1 MPPSDFDLYPSQ
13 DYSDLLSQA
22 HYPPNNPHQFTF
34 GQPHQPHHSFSA
46 PFKPTNTN
54 VFAMNPFNRQG
65 GFLPYSPVASP
76 ASAAQS
82 FDVCP
87 PHLSSASESGASVHS
102 TSSSAQASPSM
113 NQQFAEPWSVLG
125 QGLGLGPGLEMPE
138 FASCGFEYDTMV
150 ATDKI
155 SGCVDPN
162 LINPFQSSAQ
172 FTTSPYPDFATPSL
186 PYQGFVEQPP
196 SPAPSNQSV
205 HSHSVS
211 DSRRFKTSGS
221 QSPYLHN
228 NAFQPY
234 PAYNPARRPSVA
246 SIQSRQSQGSRRS
259 GSYELDEEAREK
271 GLCPIEGCGRVFK
284 DLKAHM
290 LTHQNERPEKCPIT
304 SCEYHLKGFAR
315 KYDKNRHTLTHYKGT
330 MVCGFCPGSGSAAEK
345 SFNRADVFKRH
356 LTAVH
361 GVEQTPPNSRK
372 KSPSSSAKR
381 THPGNSS
388 AAGTCSTCSVTF
400 ANAQEFYE
408 HLDDCVLRV
417 VQQADPAEAIN
428 HKLLSSVVDD
438 KNVKETLDRHCLSR
452 DAPSTTSSF
461 DEDDDED
468 DFDVDDANDATYG
481 VRRSEKGNANAR
493 SGRIGLTLSKGGVTL
508 PTATSRKKRKH
519 YPTSWGC
526 PAERMRMKKRVLCVY
541 DGQRRLWKDDM
552 MLNQDLEVR
561 ITLPGTGPDGRKM
574 WVTDLDVQTLKRA
587 EALHAMPE
595 ADKGENRWDNVVGGD
610 LDLVDAA
617 TPTPATAA
625 LSLPMHSASSSSS
638 SATFEL

>member
-1 MPPSDFDLYPSQ
+1 MVSYLQDCHAAMPPSDFDLYPSQ
-13 DYSDLLSQA
+13 EYSDLLVQG
-22 HYPPNNPHQFTF
+22 HYPPASNQPFTF
-34 GQPHQPHHSFSA
+34 GLPHQPHQPFSA
-46 PFKPTNTN
+46 PFKPQNN
-54 VFAMNPFNRQG
+54 AFAMNPFKQ

-87 PHLSSASESGASVHS
+87 PQLSSASESGASVHS
-102 TSSSAQASPSM
+102 TSSSAQGSPSM
-113 NQQFAEPWSVLG
+113 NQQFVEPWSVLG
-125 QGLGLGPGLEMPE
+125 QGLGLAPGLEMPE
-138 FASCGFEYDTMV
+138 FASCGFEYDSMV
-150 ATDKI
+150 ATDKH
-155 SGCVDPN
+155 SGCVVLADPT

-172 FTTSPYPDFATPSL
+172 FNTSPYPDFATPSL

-196 SPAPSNQSV
+196 SPAPSNQSA
-205 HSHSVS
+205 HSHHIS
-211 DSRRFKTSGS
+211 DSRRFKSSGS

-234 PAYNPARRPSVA
+234 PAYNTARRPSVA

-259 GSYELDEEAREK
+259 GSFELDEEAREK

-372 KSPSSSAKR
+372 KSPSSAAKR
-381 THPGNSS
+381 THPSNSS
-388 AAGTCSTCSVTF
+388 TAGTCSTCSVTF

-428 HKLLSSVVDD
+428 QKLLSSVVDD
-438 KNVKETLDRHCLSR
+438 KDVKETLDRHCLSR
-452 DAPSTTSSF
+452 DGAPSTTSSYG
-461 DEDDDED
+461 EDDEED

-481 VRRSEKGNANAR
+481 PLGEKGNAKG
-493 SGRIGLTLSKGGVTL
+493 GRIGLTLSKGGVTL

-519 YPTSWGC
+519 YPISWGC

-561 ITLPGTGPDGRKM
+561 ITLPGTGPDGKKM

-587 EALHAMPE
+587 EALHSMPE
-595 ADKGENRWDNVVGGD
+595 ADKGENRWDNVVGYGD
-610 LDLVDAA
+610 EDDAA
-617 TPTPATAA
+617 TPTPAT
-625 LSLPMHSASSSSS
+625 LSMLPPSS
-638 SATFEL
+638 SAFEL

>member
-13 DYSDLLSQA
+13 DYADLLTQG
-22 HYPPNNPHQFTF
+22 HYPPPANHSFTF
-34 GQPHQPHHSFSA
+34 GAPHQNHHSFSA
-46 PFKPTNTN
+46 PFKPTNN
-54 VFAMNPFNRQG
+54 VFAMNPFNKQA

-87 PHLSSASESGASVHS
+87 PQLSSASESGASVHS
-102 TSSSAQASPSM
+102 TSSKLVLLFSHCRIS
-113 NQQFAEPWSVLG
+113 FACCF
-125 QGLGLGPGLEMPE
+125 LGPCPL
-138 FASCGFEYDTMV
+138 FHFN
-150 ATDKI
+150 
-155 SGCVDPN
+155 PN
-162 LINPFQSSAQ
+162 LINPFQASAQ

-234 PAYNPARRPSVA
+234 PAYNTARRPSVA
-246 SIQSRQSQGSRRS
+246 SIQSGQSQGSRRS
-259 GSYELDEEAREK
+259 GSFELDEEAREK

-381 THPGNSS
+381 THPSNSS
-388 AAGTCSTCSVTF
+388 TAGTCSTCSVTF

-438 KNVKETLDRHCLSR
+438 KDVKDTLDRHCLSR
-452 DAPSTTSSF
+452 NAPSTTSSF
-461 DEDDDED
+461 DEDEDED

-481 VRRSEKGNANAR
+481 GNANAKAKG
-493 SGRIGLTLSKGGVTL
+493 GRIGLTLSKGGVTL

-526 PAERMRMKKRVLCVY
+526 PTERMRMKKRVLCVY

-561 ITLPGTGPDGRKM
+561 ITLPGLGPDGRKM

-595 ADKGENRWDNVVGGD
+595 ADKGENRWDNVDGVDHLICGWLVFCGSGRFNRAMQGKGKRNGNLGNGD
-610 LDLVDAA
+610 QRKWRYHVW
-617 TPTPATAA
+617 TAA
-625 LSLPMHSASSSSS
+625 P
-638 SATFEL
+638 